1 MPKFSND
8 SIHGHDY
15 YDEQI
20 GAFKVPLYLSAIFE
34 HPDRRTPRP
43 RLRCLNRLPNTHHA
57 HESQRARQRRVWPL
71 SRGRRYDG
79 GRGCPT
85 RDCRLAADV
94 CRPLLQLRCLNRL
107 LDHYAHESQRANR
120 RRVWLLGRG
129 ERRRPDCGRGCPRR
143 EWGWVPSW
151 GPRLRLLLLNSRS
164 LFPESRRTSDSSL
177 LTMSSLPRSA
187 PAFLTVYRI
196 PFR

>member
-57 HESQRARQRRVWPL
+57 HESQRANQ
-71 SRGRRYDG
+71 
-79 GRGCPT
+79 
-85 RDCRLAADV
+85 
-94 CRPLLQLRCLNRL
+94 
-107 LDHYAHESQRANR
+107 
-120 RRVWLLGRG
+120 RRVWLLSRG
-129 ERRRPDCGRGCPRR
+129 ERRRPDCGRGCPSR

-151 GPRLRLLLLNSRS
+151 GPRLRLLLLNSTS
-164 LFPESRRTSDSSL
+164 LAPESHGDEVISASPSSSRIRLTYLVVLTQPQGGRSPIRSMTSATS
-177 LTMSSLPRSA
+177 
-187 PAFLTVYRI
+187 
-196 PFR
+196 

>member
-57 HESQRARQRRVWPL
+57 HESQRA
-71 SRGRRYDG
+71 
-79 GRGCPT
+79 
-85 RDCRLAADV
+85 
-94 CRPLLQLRCLNRL
+94 
-107 LDHYAHESQRANR
+107 NR
-120 RRVWLLGRG
+120 RILWLLGRG

-151 GPRLRLLLLNSRS
+151 GPRLRFLLLNSRS

-196 PFR
+196 PFK